1 MDKNNTLE
9 LTPAEMVQ
17 FLNYV
22 RDDAIINVAFETE
35 GGDTD
40 AGREVQTESGKREA

>member
-1 MDKNNTLE
+1 MDEKILE
-9 LTPAEMVQ
+9 LTPRELVQ

-22 RDDAIINVAFETE
+22 RDDAIINVTFETE

-40 AGREVQTESGKREA
+40 AGREIQTESGQREA